1 MRCVGSKQIQMDLE
15 RSHLIMVEG
24 LEARSWFTMFLLD
37 PCCSE
42 SVCAIK
48 WYQENADADALSK
61 LFTRVD
67 KAQRLARMSQE
78 GNSRVLNYIQ
88 KLSNAIRIP
97 LKPIH
102 PMNTKLHRSLLLLW
116 KNNHTERWCDLIL
129 NSILQLTAR
138 YFTLMSSLMGWVT
151 EWLTMRMMEQIQFRF
166 KIALHQNVKVTKT
179 FSKLSTFAI
188 LQSLSCSKEMIIF
201 CLVSEIVLS
210 QF

>member
-102 PMNTKLHRSLLLLW
+102 PMNTKLHHSLLCYEKITNESFDVTSFSIQLFTWLRITLLWCHLWWDGWLNDWRWGWWNKFNFGSRSPYIRMWKLQKLFPNFLLLLSCKVW
-116 KNNHTERWCDLIL
+116 
-129 NSILQLTAR
+129 A
-138 YFTLMSSLMGWVT
+138 
-151 EWLTMRMMEQIQFRF
+151 
-166 KIALHQNVKVTKT
+166 ALKKW
-179 FSKLSTFAI
+179 
-188 LQSLSCSKEMIIF
+188 
-201 CLVSEIVLS
+201 
-210 QF
+210 